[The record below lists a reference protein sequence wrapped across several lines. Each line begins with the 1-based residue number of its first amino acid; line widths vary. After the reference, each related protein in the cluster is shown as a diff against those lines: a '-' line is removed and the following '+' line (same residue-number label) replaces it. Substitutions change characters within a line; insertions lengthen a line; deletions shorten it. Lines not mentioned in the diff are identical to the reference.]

1 MKRSELGKVLNGIK
15 DKYYI
20 QAYIALKGSMDYFGY
35 YEKSLAYISGIC
47 DRLILDNL
55 INESQIEELYDAT
68 KEYMHTA
75 SSGRLNELFE
85 DMRKGVEK

>member
-47 DRLILDNL
+47 DRLILDKL
-55 INESQIEELYDAT
+55 INESQIEELNDAT
-68 KEYMHTA
+68 EEYLNTK
-75 SSGRLNELFE
+75 SSKRLDALFDE
-85 DMRKGVEK
+85 MRKGGK

>member
-47 DRLILDNL
+47 DRLILDKL

-68 KEYMHTA
+68 EKYLNTK
-75 SSGRLNELFE
+75 SSKRLDALFDE
-85 DMRKGVEK
+85 MMKGGK

>member
-47 DRLILDNL
+47 DRLILDKL

-68 KEYMHTA
+68 EQYLNTK
-75 SSGRLNELFE
+75 SSKRLDALFDE
-85 DMRKGVEK
+85 MRKGGK